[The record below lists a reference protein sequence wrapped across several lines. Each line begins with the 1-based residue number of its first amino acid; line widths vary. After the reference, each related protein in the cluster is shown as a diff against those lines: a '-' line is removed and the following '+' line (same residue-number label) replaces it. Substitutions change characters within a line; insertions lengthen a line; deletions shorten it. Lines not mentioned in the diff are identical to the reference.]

1 MISSRGV
8 AKKRRTQELAEL
20 TVKSSPS
27 VAAAQHSW
35 RGGNHRCRPCHPA
48 LREGPSPN
56 DRRRRSAYRSGFT
69 KIAKTTPCKVE
80 CWSSHPDLIPSGFID
95 LDVGGLEHRPPG
107 ILDRRPKRPGGMSAR
122 PDAEITFQLAS
133 VGAVGRVT

>member
-8 AKKRRTQELAEL
+8 AKKQRTHELAEL

-35 RGGNHRCRPCHPA
+35 RGGNHWRRPCHPA
-48 LREGPSPN
+48 LREGPSLK

-107 ILDRRPKRPGGMSAR
+107 ILDRRPKSAGGTYAR
-122 PDAEITFQLAS
+122 ADAANTF
-133 VGAVGRVT
+133 